1 MKTGSLVII
10 LLISLAVTS
19 WAGINVKDFNQAIP
33 KIVGKWEARDH
44 DEFYNRNTLYEY
56 INGGAELYLT
66 YDFKQVFV
74 RRYLGPDNNEIML
87 DIYDMGLS
95 SDAFG
100 VFSVEREDDEI
111 GIGQDSEYGGGL
123 LRFWKSRFFVSIL
136 TTGDEQN
143 AKPIM
148 IKLAQKID
156 HFIDVAGSKPALLQ
170 ALPGEGLNEKRIRFF
185 HTAAILNRQYFLA
198 EKNILKLNKNTDCAL
213 ANYKNN
219 DNSAVVL
226 LIEYQNDELAKD
238 AYDTFLEFY
247 MPEAKASGIALLEN
261 KTWAMIKRGGNILIL
276 VLEATQ
282 QDFGMKLMSKIKT
295 TER

>member
-1 MKTGSLVII
+1 MKSCPIIVI
-10 LLISLAVTS
+10 LLSIAVTS

-66 YDFKQVFV
+66 YDFNQVFV
-74 RRYLGPDNNEIML
+74 RRYLGPGNSEIVL

-100 VFSVEREDDEI
+100 IFSIEREDDAI

-123 LRFWKSRFFVSIL
+123 LRLWKDRFFISIMA
-136 TTGDEQN
+136 TGDEQI
-143 AKPIM
+143 ARPIM
-148 IKLAQKID
+148 LKLAQNVD
-156 HFIDVAGSKPALLQ
+156 HVIDVEGPKPALLQ
-170 ALPGEGLNEKRIRFF
+170 SLPGEGLDEKRIKYF

-198 EKNILKLNKNTDCAL
+198 EKNILKLNKHTDCIL
-213 ANYKNN
+213 ANYKKN
-219 DNSAVVL
+219 DSSAVVL
-226 LIEYQNDELAKD
+226 LVEHQNDALAKD
-238 AYDTFLEFY
+238 AYGTFLEFY
-247 MPEAKASGIALLEN
+247 MPEAKESGIALVEN
-261 KTWAMIKRGGNILIL
+261 KTWAMIKRDGNILIL

-282 QDFGMKLMSKIKT
+282 RDFGMNLMSKIKLNLN
-295 TER
+295 